1 MQEITQE
8 LIEFMEMSKKTSKG
22 KRFDLFIERILK
34 ENSMSFDIEYVLH
47 TAWAAR
53 ILARLMPSKHV
64 DFSSSTYFSTLVS
77 AFIPIDFYDYRPLKI
92 QIPNL
97 QTGVADLTKLPFE
110 DDSIPS
116 LSCMHVIEHI
126 GLGRYGDPL
135 DPEGDLKAIAELKRV
150 MSRDLLFAV
159 PIGKQP
165 AIIFNLHRVYSYA
178 QIMSY
183 FEGLKLMEFALISD
197 AHDMFIDATKELVD
211 EQNNGC
217 GCFWF
222 RKD

>member
-1 MQEITQE
+1 MQEVEQE
-8 LIEFMEMSKKTSKG
+8 LVEFIQMSKD
-22 KRFDLFIERILK
+22 KRFDIFMGRILK
-34 ENSMSFDIEYVLH
+34 SESTALDIPTILH

-53 ILARLMPSKHV
+53 ILANTLPSKHV
-64 DFSSSTYFSTLVS
+64 DISSSVYFNTLVS

-92 QIPNL
+92 SLPGL
-97 QTGVADLTKLPFE
+97 RAGYADLNKLPFK
-110 DDSIPS
+110 DNSIPS

-150 MSRDLLFAV
+150 ISRDLLYVV
-159 PIGKQP
+159 PIGQLP
-165 AIIFNLHRVYSYA
+165 AVIFNLHRIYRYEQV
-178 QIMSY
+178 ISY
-183 FEGLKLMEFALISD
+183 FEDLKLMEFALIND
-197 AHDMFIDATKELVD
+197 AGDIITGATKELAD
-211 EQNNGC
+211 KQTYGC